1 MPGLLADSEGR
12 RLLPSVVHY
21 PIEGEPVTGHA
32 AQRILAVEP
41 KRTIY
46 SIKRFIGSRLQ
57 DLSESDLKMEY
68 QIGGNPVMVKI
79 GDQQYTPED
88 ISAEILSSLKIQAT
102 EVLGYSVDRAV
113 ITVPAYFNDA
123 QRQATKRAGELAG
136 FSVERII
143 NEPTAAALACG
154 LETLPEKSR
163 VAV

>member
-1 MPGLLADSEGR
+1 MGKIVGIDLGTTNSAVAIVEAGMPGLLADSEGR

-68 QIGGNPVMVKI
+68 QIVIVVIFNLFPSKI
-79 GDQQYTPED
+79 LKLV
-88 ISAEILSSLKIQAT
+88 ILLQKNLVIQ
-102 EVLGYSVDRAV
+102 
-113 ITVPAYFNDA
+113 
-123 QRQATKRAGELAG
+123 
-136 FSVERII
+136 
-143 NEPTAAALACG
+143 
-154 LETLPEKSR
+154 
-163 VAV
+163 